1 MFCFVLVKA
10 AKLSFMKPQKRKDG
24 VFKMTQYPGLT
35 QRQAQQ
41 NRVDYG
47 DNLLENSRKKNPIK
61 IFLYQ
66 FRDLMTLILLFSTG
80 ISLMMGE
87 KMVAVTIIAIVM

>member
-1 MFCFVLVKA
+1 MVKA
-10 AKLSFMKPQKRKDG
+10 AKPSFMKPQKRKDG

-61 IFLYQ
+61 ISCLGTKQ
-66 FRDLMTLILLFSTG
+66 LFSEQE
-80 ISLMMGE
+80 IFFLQPL
-87 KMVAVTIIAIVM
+87 